1 MNSNAI
7 TLVSFFLFVCCCVS
21 FLSFIIF
28 NFFLFLFRV
37 EEERLERKG
46 RTNQRKK
53 NSNKGEKTGDK
64 FLSDFGKLMKTIGAN
79 KNIYIK
85 QSQIHCWRQSSVYV
99 VRSSTYKIT
108 KKSLV
113 LALAVFNFTLS
124 SLQEPKSKKD
134 RRGEQLELIRKGDTL
149 WIRRLKINFFSF
161 FPM

>member
-7 TLVSFFLFVCCCVS
+7 TLVSFFFVCLLLCI
-21 FLSFIIF
+21 FFIIF

-108 KKSLV
+108 KKILGFSI
-113 LALAVFNFTLS
+113 S
-124 SLQEPKSKKD
+124 RLQ
-134 RRGEQLELIRKGDTL
+134 LHIELIAGTKEQKR
-149 WIRRLKINFFSF
+149 
-161 FPM
+161 

>member
-108 KKSLV
+108 KKILGFSI
-113 LALAVFNFTLS
+113 S
-124 SLQEPKSKKD
+124 RLQ
-134 RRGEQLELIRKGDTL
+134 LHIELIAGTKEQKR
-149 WIRRLKINFFSF
+149 
-161 FPM
+161 